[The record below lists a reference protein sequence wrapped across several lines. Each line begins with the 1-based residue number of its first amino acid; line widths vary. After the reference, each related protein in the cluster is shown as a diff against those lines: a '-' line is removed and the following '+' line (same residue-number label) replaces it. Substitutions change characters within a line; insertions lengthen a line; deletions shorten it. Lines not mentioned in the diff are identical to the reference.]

1 VNHIWA
7 VPGVQTESKR
17 VPKPVLQAL
26 VLADNVYQDKF
37 TGKKVIAGTFNQLG
51 FFESK
56 AASPTPEESPG
67 KLRPLA
73 PHEVRRV
80 GSPTAYISLTEIREP
95 VELELRYVDL
105 SNNAVL
111 LAANLRAACDNPL
124 NTVEA
129 IVPLP
134 PLPTPHAGGYAL
146 ELLWDN
152 ELLGSLRITA
162 VESPETPEGK

>member
-1 VNHIWA
+1 
-7 VPGVQTESKR
+7 
-17 VPKPVLQAL
+17 L
-26 VLADNVYQDKF
+26 VLADSVYQDKF
-37 TGKKVIAGTFNQLG
+37 TGKKVIAGTFNQVG
-51 FFESK
+51 FFKSK
-56 AASPTPEESPG
+56 AAPPAPEESSG
-67 KLRPLA
+67 KMRPLA
-73 PHEVRRV
+73 PHEVRWM
-80 GSPTAYISLTEIREP
+80 GSPTAYVSLTELRGL

-105 SNNAVL
+105 SDNAVL
-111 LAANLRAACDNPL
+111 LAANIRAACDNPL

-162 VESPETPEGK
+162 VESPETPEGR